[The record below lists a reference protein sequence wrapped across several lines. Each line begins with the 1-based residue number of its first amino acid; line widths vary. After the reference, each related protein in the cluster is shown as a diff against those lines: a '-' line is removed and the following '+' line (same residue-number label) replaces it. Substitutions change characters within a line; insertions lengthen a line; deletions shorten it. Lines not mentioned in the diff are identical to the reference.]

1 MRCLTYHANV
11 AISLAIAIDLNT
23 RLFHMAKVDKRQAH
37 IRPAEF
43 HFSPCA
49 AARTAT
55 LADLI
60 DALNIELV
68 KENGELI
75 TTRSLKRTLEFV
87 RSTIG
92 VDVSGREQS
101 LPLPVLK
108 TIRLL
113 FLADHNHSKNVLRLL
128 SPPQLEDLASMEFST
143 VTTVPRDTDAYE
155 LIQTLCDSLALEIDP
170 SRLST
175 LKQMLSRR
183 DKHSVAEELLLHVER
198 TNDEVS
204 QILHDAFGVKEALL
218 VSAFDSISE
227 PLDQFRVELMEE
239 MSPSAA
245 EAMYIYLQTLP
256 FRHFIQHYPRHLE
269 ETRIHGAIGDIQDDA
284 NRFCE
289 LAAHGAQYHHGPADR
304 VFSISTFHYLLL
316 EHSEAMCELVQK
328 ATGIPTTV
336 RQLQAHR
343 DRVRPLLVSYAYRSF
358 DCTDPDATVLTV
370 YDVVA
375 AFCSF
380 RYQQERGQD
389 YKPYWHGQTDQGK
402 NPQRLFDKGLSD
414 ARPYQHQGV
423 MQIYLNRFYEYQAI
437 FTGTIGSYQ
446 AWMRYQIAVLG
457 AYRSVLDL
465 KNITAITTGLNTLN
479 LYCVNLAKDLAIDH
493 YRMNR

>member
-1 MRCLTYHANV
+1 
-11 AISLAIAIDLNT
+11 
-23 RLFHMAKVDKRQAH
+23 MAKLDKQQPH
-37 IRPAEF
+37 IKPADF
-43 HFSPCA
+43 HFSPSA

-55 LADLI
+55 LTDLI
-60 DALNIELV
+60 DALNDEVV

-75 TTRSLKRTLEFV
+75 TIRSLKRTLEFV

-92 VDVSGREQS
+92 VDVSGRAQP

-128 SPPQLEDLASMEFST
+128 SPPQEEDSASMEFST

-155 LIQTLCDSLALEIDP
+155 LIQTLCDSLAMEIDP
-170 SRLST
+170 SRLSA
-175 LKQMLSRR
+175 LKQMVFRR
-183 DKHSVAEELLLHVER
+183 HKHSVAEELLLHVER

-204 QILHDAFGVKEALL
+204 QILHEAFGMREAIL
-218 VSAFDSISE
+218 VIAFDSITE
-227 PLDQFRVELMEE
+227 HLDQFRVGLMEE
-239 MSPSAA
+239 MPSSAE

-269 ETRIHGAIGDIQDDA
+269 ATRIHGEIGSIQDDA
-284 NRFCE
+284 ERFCQV
-289 LAAHGAQYHHGPADR
+289 AAHGAQYHHGPADR
-304 VFSISTFHYLLL
+304 VFSISTFHCLLL
-316 EHSEAMCELVQK
+316 EHSEAMCDLVQK

-336 RQLQAHR
+336 RQLQTHR
-343 DRVRPLLVSYAYRSF
+343 DRVRPLLTSYAYRSF
-358 DCTDPDATVLTV
+358 DCTDPDATVLSV

-414 ARPYQHQGV
+414 DQPYQHQGV

-446 AWMRYQIAVLG
+446 SWMRYQVAVLG

-465 KNITAITTGLNTLN
+465 KNIAAIATGLNTLN
-479 LYCVNLAKDLAIDH
+479 FYCVTLAKDLVIDH
-493 YRMNR
+493 YRGD